1 MIFLLLEG
9 GLLVGGWCPMT
20 FSWKVVRTPGFLLRR
35 AGEVVVELAISKVEE
50 KLKVVLTLWRGS
62 EKKVSFRSVWGPSW

>member
-1 MIFLLLEG
+1 
-9 GLLVGGWCPMT
+9 MT
-20 FSWKVVRTPGFLLRR
+20 TSWKVVKTPGFLLRG